1 MPSYVDILRQYQDR
15 NRVTRQ
21 YQPTNPFSSSAY
33 TNEGAVDALSQART
47 EQSQTNP
54 MITSD
59 MYTEP
64 TNVDRAISAYENIG
78 RYDKIK
84 QNLTADFNPN
94 VEGVQNLA
102 SQVKDLTEKY
112 NIRVKPNPNNPLY
125 NVTKQ
130 YTEIPTEGIGG
141 PVPTAETAA
150 TVNPA
155 TAQNVVSGYNM
166 PGMNPGGF
174 LNQNSGAI
182 AAIAYGLANDNNP
195 YTYDTKEA
203 LGMGVGDYMTGV
215 TATNLLG
222 LASNPALAAAAPYVP
237 LVAAGLGYLFRS
249 GRKKKKERQQSA
261 MQSDVQDRYEN
272 LVEQQRRRVSNEQMA
287 SRGDVGNTMYGGY
300 MYNTGGK
307 KLNNITAEFTGNE
320 LIVNDQDI
328 VEQGLKEGNF
338 KKAAGPIRKAMKGGM
353 ITPGEESHKNN
364 PMPVTSDGTI
374 YAGGGPL
381 NFKVGDGAGVYDHA
395 SDQFKEDMSDKQI
408 AKVAMKNIKKWKK
421 NNMYS

>member
-33 TNEGAVDALSQART
+33 IDEGAADALSQART
-47 EQSQTNP
+47 EQSQMNP

-78 RYDKIK
+78 RFDKISQSEGIKKLGERVAK
-84 QNLTADFNPN
+84 QTK
-94 VEGVQNLA
+94 
-102 SQVKDLTEKY
+102 VKVP
-112 NIRVKPNPNNPLY
+112 INPNNPLY
-125 NVTKQ
+125 NVS
-130 YTEIPTEGIGG
+130 PG
-141 PVPTAETAA
+141 PVEAITSY
-150 TVNPA
+150 
-155 TAQNVVSGYNM
+155 NV

-203 LGMGVGDYMTGV
+203 VGMGVGDYMTGV

-222 LASNPALAAAAPYVP
+222 IASNPALAAAAPYVP
-237 LVAAGLGYLFRS
+237 LVAAGLGFLFRR
-249 GRKKKKERQQSA
+249 GRSKKKEREQSS
-261 MQSDVQDRYEN
+261 MQGDVQSRYEN
-272 LVEQQRRRVSNEQMA
+272 LVEEQRRRVSNEQME
-287 SRGDVGNTMYGGY
+287 SRGEVGNTMYGGY

-338 KKAAGPIRKAMKGGM
+338 KKAAAPIRKAMKGGM

-381 NFKVGDGAGVYDHA
+381 KFKVGDGAGVYDHA

-408 AKVAMKNIKKWKK
+408 AKVAMKNIKTTRKK
-421 NNMYS
+421 SYSQIFGLKRKN

>member
-33 TNEGAVDALSQART
+33 IDEGATDALSQART
-47 EQSQTNP
+47 EEAQMNP

-64 TNVDRAISAYENIG
+64 TNVDRAMSAYENIG
-78 RYDKIK
+78 RLDKITQSEGI
-84 QNLTADFNPN
+84 QNIAEKIGGQTKVN
-94 VEGVQNLA
+94 VPL
-102 SQVKDLTEKY
+102 
-112 NIRVKPNPNNPLY
+112 NPNNPLY
-125 NVTKQ
+125 NVSPGPVEAITS
-130 YTEIPTEGIGG
+130 YNVPGLNPEGII
-141 PVPTAETAA
+141 
-150 TVNPA
+150 NPSN
-155 TAQNVVSGYNM
+155 T
-166 PGMNPGGF
+166 
-174 LNQNSGAI
+174 GAI
-182 AAIAYGLANDNNP
+182 AAIAYGLASDNNP

-203 LGMGVGDYMTGV
+203 IGMGIGDYMTG
-215 TATNLLG
+215 AKASSLLG
-222 LASNPALAAAAPYVP
+222 LTSNPALMAAAPYVP
-237 LVAAGLGYLFRS
+237 LVAAGLGYLFRK
-249 GRKKKKERQQSA
+249 GRSRRKEKEQANVQGG
-261 MQSDVQDRYEN
+261 VQDRYEN
-272 LVEQQRRRVSNEQMA
+272 LVDEQRRRISNDQMA
-287 SRGDVGNTMYGGY
+287 SRAEMGNTQFGGY

-328 VEQGLKEGNF
+328 VEEGLKEGNF

-381 NFKVGDGAGVYDHA
+381 KFKVGDGAGVYDHA
-395 SDQFKEDMSDKQI
+395 TDQFKENMSDKQI
-408 AKVAMKNIKKWKK
+408 SKVAMKNIKKWKK

>member
-33 TNEGAVDALSQART
+33 TNEGATDALSQART

-59 MYTEP
+59 MYAEP

-78 RYDKIK
+78 RFDKIAESEGIKKLGERVAK
-84 QNLTADFNPN
+84 QTKVN
-94 VEGVQNLA
+94 VPL
-102 SQVKDLTEKY
+102 
-112 NIRVKPNPNNPLY
+112 NPNNPLY
-125 NVTKQ
+125 NVS
-130 YTEIPTEGIGG
+130 PG
-141 PVPTAETAA
+141 PVEAITSY
-150 TVNPA
+150 
-155 TAQNVVSGYNM
+155 NV
-166 PGMNPGGF
+166 PGMNPEGF

-203 LGMGVGDYMTGV
+203 VGMGVGDYMTGV

-222 LASNPALAAAAPYVP
+222 IASNPALAAAAPYVP
-237 LVAAGLGYLFRS
+237 LVAAGLGYLFRK
-249 GRKKKKERQQSA
+249 GRSKRKEKQQASS
-261 MQSDVQDRYEN
+261 QSNVQTRYEN
-272 LVEQQRRRVSNEQMA
+272 LVDEQRRRVSNEQAA

-307 KLNNITAEFTGNE
+307 KLNDITAEFTGNE

-381 NFKVGDGAGVYDHA
+381 NFKVGLSLIH
-395 SDQFKEDMSDKQI
+395 I
-408 AKVAMKNIKKWKK
+408 
-421 NNMYS
+421 

>member
-33 TNEGAVDALSQART
+33 IDEGAADALSQART
-47 EQSQTNP
+47 EQSQMNP

-78 RYDKIK
+78 RFDKISQIEGIKKLGERVAK
-84 QNLTADFNPN
+84 QTKLKVP
-94 VEGVQNLA
+94 
-102 SQVKDLTEKY
+102 
-112 NIRVKPNPNNPLY
+112 INPNNPLY
-125 NVTKQ
+125 NVS
-130 YTEIPTEGIGG
+130 PG
-141 PVPTAETAA
+141 PVEAITSY
-150 TVNPA
+150 
-155 TAQNVVSGYNM
+155 NV

-203 LGMGVGDYMTGV
+203 VGMGVGDYMTGV

-222 LASNPALAAAAPYVP
+222 IASNPALAAAAPYVP
-237 LVAAGLGYLFRS
+237 LVAAGLGFLFRR
-249 GRKKKKERQQSA
+249 GRSKKKEREQSS
-261 MQSDVQDRYEN
+261 MQGDVQSRYEN
-272 LVEQQRRRVSNEQMA
+272 LVEEQRRKVSNEQMA
-287 SRGDVGNTMYGGY
+287 SRGEVGNTMYGGY

-381 NFKVGDGAGVYDHA
+381 NFKVGNGAGVYDHA

-408 AKVAMKNIKKWKK
+408 SKVAMKNIKKWKK
-421 NNMYS
+421 NNVYS

>member
-33 TNEGAVDALSQART
+33 MDEGATDALSQART
-47 EQSQTNP
+47 EEAQMNP

-64 TNVDRAISAYENIG
+64 TNVDRAMSAYENIG
-78 RYDKIK
+78 RLDKITQSEGI
-84 QNLTADFNPN
+84 QNIAEKIGGQTKVN
-94 VEGVQNLA
+94 VPL
-102 SQVKDLTEKY
+102 
-112 NIRVKPNPNNPLY
+112 NPNNPLY
-125 NVTKQ
+125 DVTYMYPDETGLITNYNV
-130 YTEIPTEGIGG
+130 PGLNPEGII
-141 PVPTAETAA
+141 
-150 TVNPA
+150 NPSN
-155 TAQNVVSGYNM
+155 T
-166 PGMNPGGF
+166 
-174 LNQNSGAI
+174 GAI
-182 AAIAYGLANDNNP
+182 AAIAYGLASDNNP

-203 LGMGVGDYMTGV
+203 IGMGIGDYMTG
-215 TATNLLG
+215 AKASSLLG
-222 LASNPALAAAAPYVP
+222 LTSNPALMAAAPYVP
-237 LVAAGLGYLFRS
+237 LVAAGLGYLFRK
-249 GRKKKKERQQSA
+249 GRSRRKEKEQASA
-261 MQSDVQDRYEN
+261 QGDVQSRYEN
-272 LVEQQRRRVSNEQMA
+272 LVDEQRRRISNNQMA

-338 KKAAGPIRKAMKGGM
+338 KKAAAPIRKAMKGGM

-381 NFKVGDGAGVYDHA
+381 KFKVGDGAGIYDHA
-395 SDQFKEDMSDKQI
+395 TDQFKENMSDKQI

>member
-33 TNEGAVDALSQART
+33 IDEGATDALSQART
-47 EQSQTNP
+47 EGAQMNP

-64 TNVDRAISAYENIG
+64 TNVDRAMSAYENIG
-78 RYDKIK
+78 RLDKITESEGI
-84 QNLTADFNPN
+84 QNIAKKIGGQTKVN
-94 VEGVQNLA
+94 VPL
-102 SQVKDLTEKY
+102 
-112 NIRVKPNPNNPLY
+112 NPNNPLY
-125 NVTKQ
+125 DVSYMYPDETGLITNYNV
-130 YTEIPTEGIGG
+130 PGLNPEGII
-141 PVPTAETAA
+141 
-150 TVNPA
+150 NPSN
-155 TAQNVVSGYNM
+155 T
-166 PGMNPGGF
+166 
-174 LNQNSGAI
+174 GAI
-182 AAIAYGLANDNNP
+182 AAIAYGLASDNNP

-203 LGMGVGDYMTGV
+203 IGMGIGDYMTG
-215 TATNLLG
+215 AKASSLLG
-222 LASNPALAAAAPYVP
+222 LTSNPALMAAAPYVP
-237 LVAAGLGYLFRS
+237 LVAAGLGYLFRK
-249 GRKKKKERQQSA
+249 GRSRRKEKEQASA
-261 MQSDVQDRYEN
+261 QGNVQDRYEN
-272 LVEQQRRRVSNEQMA
+272 LVDEQRRRISNDQMA
-287 SRGDVGNTMYGGY
+287 SRAEIGNTQFGGY

-338 KKAAGPIRKAMKGGM
+338 KKAAAPIRKAMKGGM

-381 NFKVGDGAGVYDHA
+381 KFKVGDGAGIYDHA
-395 SDQFKEDMSDKQI
+395 TDQFKEDMSDKQI
-408 AKVAMKNIKKWKK
+408 SKVAMKNIKKWKK

>member
-78 RYDKIK
+78 SFDKIAESEGIKKLGERIAK
-84 QNLTADFNPN
+84 QTKVN
-94 VEGVQNLA
+94 VPL
-102 SQVKDLTEKY
+102 
-112 NIRVKPNPNNPLY
+112 NPNNPLY
-125 NVTKQ
+125 DVSYMYPDETGLITK
-130 YTEIPTEGIGG
+130 
-141 PVPTAETAA
+141 
-150 TVNPA
+150 
-155 TAQNVVSGYNM
+155 YNM

-203 LGMGVGDYMTGV
+203 VGMGVGDYMTGV

-222 LASNPALAAAAPYVP
+222 IASNPALAAAAPYVP
-237 LVAAGLGYLFRS
+237 LVAAGLGFLFRR
-249 GRKKKKERQQSA
+249 GRSRKKERQQST
-261 MQSDVQDRYEN
+261 MQSGVQDRYEN
-272 LVEQQRRRVSNEQMA
+272 LVEQQRRRVSNEQME

-338 KKAAGPIRKAMKGGM
+338 KKAAAPIRKAMKGGM

-381 NFKVGDGAGVYDHA
+381 KFKVGDGAGVYDHA

-408 AKVAMKNIKKWKK
+408 SKIAMKNIKKWKK

>member
-33 TNEGAVDALSQART
+33 TDEGATDALSQART
-47 EQSQTNP
+47 EEAQMNP
-54 MITSD
+54 MVTSD

-64 TNVDRAISAYENIG
+64 TNVDRAMSAYENIG
-78 RYDKIK
+78 RLDKITQSEGI
-84 QNLTADFNPN
+84 QNIAEKIGGQTKVN
-94 VEGVQNLA
+94 VPL
-102 SQVKDLTEKY
+102 
-112 NIRVKPNPNNPLY
+112 NPNNPLY
-125 NVTKQ
+125 DVTYMYPDETGLITNYNV
-130 YTEIPTEGIGG
+130 PGLNPEGII
-141 PVPTAETAA
+141 
-150 TVNPA
+150 NPSN
-155 TAQNVVSGYNM
+155 T
-166 PGMNPGGF
+166 
-174 LNQNSGAI
+174 GAI
-182 AAIAYGLANDNNP
+182 AAIAYGLASDNNP

-203 LGMGVGDYMTGV
+203 IGMGIGDYMTG
-215 TATNLLG
+215 AKASSLLG
-222 LASNPALAAAAPYVP
+222 LTSNPALMAAAPYVP
-237 LVAAGLGYLFRS
+237 LVAAGLGYLFRK
-249 GRKKKKERQQSA
+249 GRSRRKEKEQASA
-261 MQSDVQDRYEN
+261 QGDVQSRYEN
-272 LVEQQRRRVSNEQMA
+272 LVDEQRRRISNDQTA

-381 NFKVGDGAGVYDHA
+381 KFKVGDGAGIYDHA
-395 SDQFKEDMSDKQI
+395 TDQFKEDMSDKQI

>member
-15 NRVTRQ
+15 NRVTKQ

-33 TNEGAVDALSQART
+33 TNEGAADALSQART

-78 RYDKIK
+78 RFDKIAESKGIKKLGEQVAK
-84 QNLTADFNPN
+84 QTKVN
-94 VEGVQNLA
+94 VPFE
-102 SQVKDLTEKY
+102 
-112 NIRVKPNPNNPLY
+112 NNPLANIDYMYPDETGFVSY
-125 NVTKQ
+125 NV
-130 YTEIPTEGIGG
+130 
-141 PVPTAETAA
+141 
-150 TVNPA
+150 
-155 TAQNVVSGYNM
+155 
-166 PGMNPGGF
+166 PGMNPEGF

-203 LGMGVGDYMTGV
+203 VGMGVGDYMTGV

-222 LASNPALAAAAPYVP
+222 IASNPGLAAVAPYVP
-237 LVAAGLGYLFRS
+237 LVAAGLGYLFRK
-249 GRKKKKERQQSA
+249 GRSKKKERQQSA

-272 LVEQQRRRVSNEQMA
+272 LVEQQRRNVSNEQVEA
-287 SRGDVGNTMYGGY
+287 RGEVGNTMYGGY

-338 KKAAGPIRKAMKGGM
+338 KKAAAPIRKAMKGGM

-381 NFKVGDGAGVYDHA
+381 KFKVGDGAGIYDHA
-395 SDQFKEDMSDKQI
+395 TDQFKEDMSDKQI
-408 AKVAMKNIKKWKK
+408 SKVAMKNIKKWKK

>member
-33 TNEGAVDALSQART
+33 MDEGATDALSQART
-47 EQSQTNP
+47 EEAQINP

-64 TNVDRAISAYENIG
+64 TNVDRAMSAYENIG
-78 RYDKIK
+78 RLDKITQSEGI
-84 QNLTADFNPN
+84 QNIAEKIGGQTKVN
-94 VEGVQNLA
+94 VPL
-102 SQVKDLTEKY
+102 
-112 NIRVKPNPNNPLY
+112 NPNNPLY
-125 NVTKQ
+125 DVTYMYPDETGLITNYNV
-130 YTEIPTEGIGG
+130 PGLNPEGII
-141 PVPTAETAA
+141 
-150 TVNPA
+150 NPSN
-155 TAQNVVSGYNM
+155 T
-166 PGMNPGGF
+166 
-174 LNQNSGAI
+174 GAI
-182 AAIAYGLANDNNP
+182 AAIAYGLASDNNP

-203 LGMGVGDYMTGV
+203 IGMGIGDYMTG
-215 TATNLLG
+215 AKASSLLG
-222 LASNPALAAAAPYVP
+222 LTSNPALMAAAPYVP
-237 LVAAGLGYLFRS
+237 LVAAGLGYLFRK
-249 GRKKKKERQQSA
+249 GRSRRKEKEQASA
-261 MQSDVQDRYEN
+261 QGDVQSRYEN
-272 LVEQQRRRVSNEQMA
+272 LVDEQRRRISNNQMA

-338 KKAAGPIRKAMKGGM
+338 KKAAAPIRKAMKGGM

-381 NFKVGDGAGVYDHA
+381 KFKVGDGAGIYDHA
-395 SDQFKEDMSDKQI
+395 TDQFKENMSDKQI

>member
-33 TNEGAVDALSQART
+33 MDEGATDALSQART
-47 EQSQTNP
+47 EEAQMNP

-64 TNVDRAISAYENIG
+64 TNVDRAMSAYENIG
-78 RYDKIK
+78 RLDKITESEGI
-84 QNLTADFNPN
+84 QNIAEKIGGQTKVN
-94 VEGVQNLA
+94 VPL
-102 SQVKDLTEKY
+102 
-112 NIRVKPNPNNPLY
+112 NPNNPLY
-125 NVTKQ
+125 NVGKE
-130 YTEIPTEGIGG
+130 YTEIATQGFTG
-141 PVPTAETAA
+141 PYAATETAA
-150 TVNPA
+150 TVNPLDMY
-155 TAQNVVSGYNM
+155 TAKDVVSYNI
-166 PGMNPGGF
+166 PGLNPEGII
-174 LNQNSGAI
+174 NPSNTGAI
-182 AAIAYGLANDNNP
+182 AAIAYGLASDNNP

-203 LGMGVGDYMTGV
+203 IGMGIGDYMTG
-215 TATNLLG
+215 AKASSLLG
-222 LASNPALAAAAPYVP
+222 LTSNPALMAAAPYVP
-237 LVAAGLGYLFRS
+237 LVAAGLGYLFRK
-249 GRKKKKERQQSA
+249 GRSRRKQKEEASA
-261 MQSDVQDRYEN
+261 QGDVQSRYEN
-272 LVEQQRRRVSNEQMA
+272 LVDEQRRRISNNQMA

-381 NFKVGDGAGVYDHA
+381 KFKVGDGAGIYDHA
-395 SDQFKEDMSDKQI
+395 TDQFKEDMSDKQI